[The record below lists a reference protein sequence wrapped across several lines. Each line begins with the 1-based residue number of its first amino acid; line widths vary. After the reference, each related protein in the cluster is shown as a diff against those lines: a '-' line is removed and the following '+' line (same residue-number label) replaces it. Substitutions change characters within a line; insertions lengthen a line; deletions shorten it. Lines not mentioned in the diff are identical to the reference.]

1 MFQNDCAL
9 RDIQLVGQKTT
20 QSGVSFP
27 FHRRRPQ
34 FDLNR
39 VAMFARDLVDL
50 PVWDNVKT
58 QCRHRR
64 IVAQFAIR
72 AVAFRIRMIG
82 ALLLDKHPNVRQIAC
97 MKPRHLYVVFC
108 LLGLVLPYSQF
119 IPWIIEHHAL
129 NISMFMHDL
138 FANRIAAFFALD
150 VIVSAIVL
158 LSLIQNEGRRLRMRF
173 LWLPMLGT
181 VFVGVSLGLRLSLYL
196 PQVELDRKAI

>member
-1 MFQNDCAL
+1 
-9 RDIQLVGQKTT
+9 
-20 QSGVSFP
+20 
-27 FHRRRPQ
+27 
-34 FDLNR
+34 
-39 VAMFARDLVDL
+39 
-50 PVWDNVKT
+50 
-58 QCRHRR
+58 
-64 IVAQFAIR
+64 
-72 AVAFRIRMIG
+72 
-82 ALLLDKHPNVRQIAC
+82 

-181 VFVGVSLGLRLSLYL
+181 VFVGVSLGLLLFLYL